1 MSTPEE
7 PTQVW
12 YANISKAGW
21 GRVSGGRTPG
31 VRKTGS
37 SKTHP
42 CPPPQGHEMMPAP
55 PLNSIWQYCGYFYFV
70 YFFKEEMGGG
80 GLEHKLL
87 LSISIMLNICK
98 ALWLL
103 VSSLPQALHPR
114 HPSTRLLN
122 QSLRRIRCGPF
133 LSCGSPASSIP
144 ACNARVVFKTNENGT
159 QEAKWIHLA
168 LCSLLPCCYLF
179 LCISLEAT
187 FVNMAA
193 EKPQARENCF
203 CTKQIT

>member
-1 MSTPEE
+1 ME
-7 PTQVW
+7 PQHKQSDKTSW
-12 YANISKAGW
+12 LHHTHSKDDPN
-21 GRVSGGRTPG
+21 GG
-31 VRKTGS
+31 
-37 SKTHP
+37 
-42 CPPPQGHEMMPAP
+42 
-55 PLNSIWQYCGYFYFV
+55 YCRD
-70 YFFKEEMGGG
+70 
-80 GLEHKLL
+80 
-87 LSISIMLNICK
+87 LNICK

-168 LCSLLPCCYLF
+168 LCYLLPCCYLF